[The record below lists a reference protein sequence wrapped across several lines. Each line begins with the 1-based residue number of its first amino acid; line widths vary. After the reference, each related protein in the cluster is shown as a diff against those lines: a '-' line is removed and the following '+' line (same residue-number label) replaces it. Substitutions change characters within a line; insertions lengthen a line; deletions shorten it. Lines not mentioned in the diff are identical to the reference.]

1 MDGARRDERAALHL
15 DPGGGVAARVRV
27 AVVVLW
33 ARVSRGT
40 AIVLTCST
48 WPAWSTVRYRTVVAT
63 SPKVSGEV

>member
-1 MDGARRDERAALHL
+1 M
-15 DPGGGVAARVRV
+15 
-27 AVVVLW
+27 VLW